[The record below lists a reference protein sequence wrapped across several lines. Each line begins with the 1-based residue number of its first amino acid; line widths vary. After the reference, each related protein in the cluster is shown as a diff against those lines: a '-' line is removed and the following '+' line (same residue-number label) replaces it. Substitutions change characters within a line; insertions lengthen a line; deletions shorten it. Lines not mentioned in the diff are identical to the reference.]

1 MACAIGEAVLDTISA
16 ENLQQKALLTGQYLT
31 AQLKALQTNHS
42 CLGDVRGCGL
52 FQGIEFVDGESGE
65 PDESAAQGVVDFL
78 QSIRIISS
86 RDANVLKIKPPL
98 VFGPA
103 EVDMLVSGIEKAILV
118 G

>member
-1 MACAIGEAVLDTISA
+1 VWR
-16 ENLQQKALLTGQYLT
+16 NLCLRSCLLYMKTGQYLT

-86 RDANVLKIKPPL
+86 RGLN
-98 VFGPA
+98 
-103 EVDMLVSGIEKAILV
+103 
-118 G
+118 